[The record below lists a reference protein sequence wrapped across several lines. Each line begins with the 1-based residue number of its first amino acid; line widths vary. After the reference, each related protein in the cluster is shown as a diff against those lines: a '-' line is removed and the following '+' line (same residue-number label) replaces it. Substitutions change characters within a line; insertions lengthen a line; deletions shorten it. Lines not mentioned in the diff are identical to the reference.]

1 MVSQGRRNDD
11 RNPFNKPSIVG
22 SELIYVG
29 QAVAGGH
36 ASGDG
41 PFTRRAQKLLEDRF
55 GAERVLL
62 TTSCTA
68 ALEMA
73 ALLCGLG
80 PGDEV
85 ILPSYTFVSTA
96 NAVVLRG
103 ATPVF
108 VDIRPDTLNID
119 ERLIE
124 AAITPRTRAI
134 FPVHYAGV
142 ACEMDEIMAIAGRH
156 NLLVV
161 EDAAQGVFAKYKDR
175 WLGTIGHL
183 GCYSF
188 HETKNFSCG
197 EGGALVVNDR
207 SLEKRAEILRE
218 KGTNRSQFL
227 RGQADKYTW
236 VDVGSSY
243 VLSDMLAAFLL
254 GQLENME
261 KITARRRSD
270 LRTLRRHARSARRTR
285 PDRHSVRAATLHD
298 QPSHVLYPGG
308 RSRGTHGAH
317 RAFAPGGHPRGLPLC
332 AAALL
337 AVRPVPRRAADEP
350 PGNRRRQR
358 ASAPAADVFDLS
370 DREVSEI
377 GRGVTGVLRFS
388 SERATGGH
396 PSDRPSARRRSGA
409 TYETAVRAI
418 RDRRF
423 VYRWRAWDFGERG
436 GHRG

>member
-1 MVSQGRRNDD
+1 MKIHI
-11 RNPFNKPSIVG
+11 PFNKPSIVG

-41 PFTRRAQKLLEDRF
+41 PFTRRAQKLLEERF
-55 GAERVLL
+55 GAQRILL

-68 ALEMA
+68 ALELA
-73 ALLCGLG
+73 ALLCDFG

-85 ILPSYTFVSTA
+85 ILPSFTFVSTA

-134 FPVHYAGV
+134 FPVHYAGI
-142 ACEMDEIMAIAGRH
+142 ACEMDEIMAIARRH
-156 NLLVV
+156 RLLVV
-161 EDAAQGVFAKYKDR
+161 EDAAQGVFAKYKGQ

-197 EGGALVVNDR
+197 EGGALVINDPA
-207 SLEKRAEILRE
+207 LEERADILRE

-227 RGQADKYTW
+227 RGQIDKYTW
-236 VDVGSSY
+236 VDIGSSY

-261 KITARRRSD
+261 KITARRREIYLRYATAFTPMVERGMIRIPFMPKHCTPNYHMFYVLTSGLAERTALIEHLGQAGILAVFHYVPLHSSPFAQSLGMPNSD
-270 LRTLRRHARSARRTR
+270 LPVTDDTSNRLLRM
-285 PDRHSVRAATLHD
+285 PM
-298 QPSHVLYPGG
+298 YY
-308 RSRGTHGAH
+308 
-317 RAFAPGGHPRGLPLC
+317 
-332 AAALL
+332 
-337 AVRPVPRRAADEP
+337 
-350 PGNRRRQR
+350 
-358 ASAPAADVFDLS
+358 DLS
-370 DREVSEI
+370 DRELTEI
-377 GRGVTGVLRFS
+377 TDTVLSF
-388 SERATGGH
+388 
-396 PSDRPSARRRSGA
+396 
-409 TYETAVRAI
+409 YESL
-418 RDRRF
+418 
-423 VYRWRAWDFGERG
+423 
-436 GHRG
+436 

>member
-1 MVSQGRRNDD
+1 M
-11 RNPFNKPSIVG
+11 
-22 SELIYVG
+22 IYVG

-41 PFTRRAQKLLEDRF
+41 PFTRRAQKLMQERF
-55 GAERVLL
+55 GARRVLL

-96 NAVVLRG
+96 NAVALRG

-124 AAITPRTRAI
+124 VAVTPRTRAI

-142 ACEMDEIMAIAGRH
+142 ACEMDEIMAIAKRH
-156 NLLVV
+156 DLLVV
-161 EDAAQGVFAKYKDR
+161 EDAAQGVYAQYKGR

-197 EGGALVVNDR
+197 EGGALVVNDPAF
-207 SLEKRAEILRE
+207 EARAEILRE

-227 RGQADKYTW
+227 RGQVDKYTW
-236 VDVGSSY
+236 VDIGSSY
-243 VLSDMLAAFLL
+243 VPSDMLAAFLL

-261 KITARRRSD
+261 KITTRRGEIFHRYATRLAPLASKGLIRVPIVPQHSATNHHMFYLLAANLD
-270 LRTLRRHARSARRTR
+270 ERTSLIAHLREAGILAVFHYV
-285 PDRHSVRAATLHD
+285 PLHSS
-298 QPSHVLYPGG
+298 P
-308 RSRGTHGAH
+308 
-317 RAFAPGGHPRGLPLC
+317 FAKSLGLPTISLPVTDDTSSR
-332 AAALL
+332 LL
-337 AVRPVPRRAADEP
+337 RLPMYYDLTSSRVEQVVNSILDFFKDRSPDPVTKTVTP
-350 PGNRRRQR
+350 
-358 ASAPAADVFDLS
+358 
-370 DREVSEI
+370 I
-377 GRGVTGVLRFS
+377 GIT
-388 SERATGGH
+388 
-396 PSDRPSARRRSGA
+396 
-409 TYETAVRAI
+409 
-418 RDRRF
+418 
-423 VYRWRAWDFGERG
+423 
-436 GHRG
+436 

>member
-1 MVSQGRRNDD
+1 MTIHI
-11 RNPFNKPSIVG
+11 PFNKPSIVG

-41 PFTRRAQKLLEDRF
+41 PFTRRAQKLMEERF
-55 GAERVLL
+55 GARRMLL

-73 ALLCGLG
+73 ALLCDLG
-80 PGDEV
+80 PDDEV

-134 FPVHYAGV
+134 FPIHYAGV

-161 EDAAQGVFAKYKDR
+161 EDAAQGVFAKYKDQ
-175 WLGTIGHL
+175 WLGTLGHM

-197 EGGALVVNDR
+197 EGGALVINDPR
-207 SLEKRAEILRE
+207 LEKRAEILRE

-227 RGQADKYTW
+227 RGQVDKYTW
-236 VDVGSSY
+236 VDIGSSY
-243 VLSDMLAAFLL
+243 VPSDMLAAFLV

-261 KITARRRSD
+261 KITTRRGEIYNRYAGMLAPLAERGLIHLPSVPQHCTNNFHMFYILAAD
-270 LRTLRRHARSARRTR
+270 LDERTALIAHLRQAGILAVFHYVPLHSSPFARSLGVPQASLPVTE
-285 PDRHSVRAATLHD
+285 DS
-298 QPSHVLYPGG
+298 S
-308 RSRGTHGAH
+308 SRLL
-317 RAFAPGGHPRGLPLC
+317 RLPMY
-332 AAALL
+332 
-337 AVRPVPRRAADEP
+337 
-350 PGNRRRQR
+350 
-358 ASAPAADVFDLS
+358 FDLT
-370 DREVSEI
+370 DREVAEVA
-377 GRGVTGVLRFS
+377 GCVLDFYRNRDVS
-388 SERATGGH
+388 PE
-396 PSDRPSARRRSGA
+396 SG
-409 TYETAVRAI
+409 TTNKILLTIE
-418 RDRRF
+418 
-423 VYRWRAWDFGERG
+423 
-436 GHRG
+436 

>member
-1 MVSQGRRNDD
+1 MTIDI
-11 RNPFNKPSIVG
+11 PFNKPAIVG
-22 SELIYVG
+22 AELIYVG

-41 PFTRRAQKLLEDRF
+41 PFTRRAQKLMQERF
-55 GAERVLL
+55 GARRVLL

-73 ALLCGLG
+73 ALLCGLS

-96 NAVVLRG
+96 NAVALRG

-124 AAITPRTRAI
+124 AAVTPRTRAI

-142 ACEMDEIMAIAGRH
+142 ACEMDEIMAIAKRH

-161 EDAAQGVFAKYKDR
+161 EDAAQGVYAQYKGR
-175 WLGTIGHL
+175 WLGTIGHI

-197 EGGALVVNDR
+197 EGGAMVVNDPAF
-207 SLEKRAEILRE
+207 EARAEILRE

-227 RGQADKYTW
+227 RGQVDKYTW
-236 VDVGSSY
+236 VDIGSSY
-243 VLSDMLAAFLL
+243 VPSDMLAAFLL

-261 KITARRRSD
+261 KIT
-270 LRTLRRHARSARRTR
+270 LRRGEIFHRYATLLAPLASKGLIRAPIVPRHCATNHHMFYLLAAGLDERTSLIAHLREAGILAVFHYVPLHSSPFARS
-285 PDRHSVRAATLHD
+285 L
-298 QPSHVLYPGG
+298 
-308 RSRGTHGAH
+308 
-317 RAFAPGGHPRGLPLC
+317 GLPILNLPITDD
-332 AAALL
+332 ASSRLL
-337 AVRPVPRRAADEP
+337 RLPMYYDLTDFQINRVVDSILEFYRDITCDPATIILT
-350 PGNRRRQR
+350 PGIV
-358 ASAPAADVFDLS
+358 A
-370 DREVSEI
+370 
-377 GRGVTGVLRFS
+377 
-388 SERATGGH
+388 
-396 PSDRPSARRRSGA
+396 
-409 TYETAVRAI
+409 
-418 RDRRF
+418 
-423 VYRWRAWDFGERG
+423 
-436 GHRG
+436 